1 MTRINTNVSA
11 LIAEQNLNNSNNS
24 LQTTLTRLST
34 GLRIN
39 SAADDPAGM
48 IAATDLGANIAA
60 SNQAI
65 SNSQVSSQLISTADS
80 ALSQISS
87 LLTTIN
93 GLVTESAN
101 TSSESSSQIAANQL
115 EIDSSLNA
123 INSIAQ
129 TTTFQGQNL
138 LDGSLAFTTTGGT
151 NYAADVKNLQVNQ
164 VNFGS
169 NATVPVDIHVNNLA
183 TQATLSGTV
192 DNASASATT
201 TVTFA
206 DSSTLS
212 ITAPTE
218 GTAYNGVK
226 VNFNETA
233 SQAAGTA
240 SASFDANTNV
250 LTINVNN
257 TAAGVTSAS
266 TIAAAI
272 NKDTDFTAGSTTGT
286 GGVGYTEGTDTNTTL
301 AADETFAGGVSTS
314 GLGASLALQVGGD
327 DGSQLFTFD
336 VGTTAAQMATAI
348 NQNTAATGVQ
358 ATATGGTL
366 TFNSVDYGSAANVS
380 VQVVSEGSGGTFGS
394 SLTATNATGTD
405 IQATV
410 NGVAA
415 TGQGNTVSLNT
426 PGLAFSAA
434 LNPATLGAN
443 TDIDF
448 TVTGGGALFQLGPQ
462 VTSAQ
467 QVNLG
472 IQNVGTSSLGG
483 TVGYLYQLGSGQNA
497 SLSTNPTLAG
507 QILQAAL
514 NSVTSL
520 RGELGAFQTATID
533 SNIST
538 LTNAV
543 TNLTAAQ
550 SDIQDANFAS
560 ESAALTQQQILVQ
573 SGTTV
578 LGIANSNPENVL
590 TLLQK
595 ASQL

>member
-39 SAADDPAGM
+39 SAADDPAGL
-48 IAATDLGANIAA
+48 IAATDLGSNIAA

-65 SNSQVSSQLISTADS
+65 SNSQVASQLISTADS

-115 EIDSSLNA
+115 QIDSSLNA

-138 LDGSLAFTTTGGT
+138 LNGSLAFTTTGGT
-151 NYAADVKNLQVNQ
+151 NASAIQNLQVNQ

-169 NATVPVDIHVNNLA
+169 DSTVPVDIHVNALA

-192 DNASASATT
+192 DDATASATT
-201 TVTFA
+201 TLTFA
-206 DSSTLS
+206 DSSTLT
-212 ITAPTE
+212 ITAPAE
-218 GTAYNGVK
+218 GTAFNGVT

-233 SQAAGTA
+233 SQAANTA
-240 SASFDANTNV
+240 SASFNSTTNV

-257 TAAGVTSAS
+257 TAAGTTSAS

-272 NKDTDFTAGSTTGT
+272 NKDTGFTAGSTTGT
-286 GGVGYTEGTDTNTTL
+286 GGVGYVEGTDKNSTL
-301 AADETFAGGVSTS
+301 TANETLTGGVGSS
-314 GLGASLALQVGGD
+314 GLGAALAIQVGGNE
-327 DGSQLFTFD
+327 GSQLFTFET
-336 VGTTAAQMATAI
+336 GTTAAQIVTAI
-348 NQNTAATGVQ
+348 NQATSATGV
-358 ATATGGTL
+358 TASASGGTL
-366 TFNSVDYGSAANVS
+366 TLNSTDYGSAATVS
-380 VQVVSEGSGGTFGS
+380 VQVVSEGAGGTFGS
-394 SLTATNATGTD
+394 SLTATNANGTD

-410 NGVAA
+410 NGDAA

-426 PGLAFSAA
+426 PGLGFSAA
-434 LNPATLGAN
+434 LNPATLSAG
-443 TDIDF
+443 DDVDF

-462 VTSAQ
+462 VTSNQ

-472 IQNVGTSSLGG
+472 IQSVDTSSLGG

-497 SLSTNPTLAG
+497 SLSTNPALAG
-507 QILQAAL
+507 QIVQAAL
-514 NSVTSL
+514 NNVTSL
-520 RGELGAFQTATID
+520 RGELGAFQTATLD

-550 SDIQDANFAS
+550 SNIQDADFAS
-560 ESAALTQQQILVQ
+560 ESAALTKQQILVQ

-578 LGIANSNPENVL
+578 LGIANSNPANVL

-595 ASQL
+595 ASNV